1 MRIKWYTPE
10 EKMPPIG
17 KPVMVNIVFPCCGE
31 MHTMGWFKE
40 KGWEVL
46 ATETKYTVSKWA
58 YFPEGET
65 V

>member
-17 KPVMVNIVFPCCGE
+17 KQVMVNIVFPYCGE
-31 MHTMGWFKE
+31 MHTRGCFTE
-40 KGWEVL
+40 RGWEVL
-46 ATETKYTVSKWA
+46 ATETKYTVSKWS
-58 YFPEGET
+58 YFPEGEM